1 MEKRKCNQIK
11 FKSDLSVEFKVH
23 CFSCDC

>member
-1 MEKRKCNQIK
+1 VQSNQIK

-23 CFSCDC
+23 CFACDC